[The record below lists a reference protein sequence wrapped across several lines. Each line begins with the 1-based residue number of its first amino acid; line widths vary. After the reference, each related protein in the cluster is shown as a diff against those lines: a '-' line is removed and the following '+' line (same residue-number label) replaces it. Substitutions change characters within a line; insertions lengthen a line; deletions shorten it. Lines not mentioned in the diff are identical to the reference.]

1 MSTIHHLHRVYFTDG
16 EGGGVMQP
24 DDTFPNSLVNTLDFD
39 FTSTAAHLDAA
50 RHFPNQVDM
59 FKRNART
66 VIQVMSQ
73 LGPLLDPVLLELF
86 KTEFHINFLWGERG
100 ALTTPNQRYAR
111 LTDIL
116 TTMAAKLAN
125 QTPLQE
131 DVV

>member
-1 MSTIHHLHRVYFTDG
+1 ML
-16 EGGGVMQP
+16 P
-24 DDTFPNSLVNTLDFD
+24 DETFSNSLMNTLDFD

-50 RHFPNQVDM
+50 RYFPDQVEM

-66 VIQVMSQ
+66 VVQEMSS
-73 LGPLLDPVLLELF
+73 LGPTLDPMLLELF

-100 ALTTPNQRYAR
+100 ALTTPNQRFAR

-116 TTMAAKLAN
+116 TTMASKLVN
-125 QTPLQE
+125 QPPAPD